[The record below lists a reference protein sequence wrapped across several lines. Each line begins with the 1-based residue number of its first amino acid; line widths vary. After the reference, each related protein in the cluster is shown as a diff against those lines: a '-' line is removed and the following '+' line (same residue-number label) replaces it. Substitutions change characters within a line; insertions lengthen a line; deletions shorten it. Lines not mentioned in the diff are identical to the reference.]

1 MLAWMRADPAALDSM
16 PCVLPISP
24 STAGGRTPSMQ
35 GALTKHLQIKDERS
49 GAKPPL
55 HLLSYTAHSI
65 RHGDPYN
72 LTESNVVVCAGGGDG
87 KVGGKTGL

>member
-1 MLAWMRADPAALDSM
+1 
-16 PCVLPISP
+16 
-24 STAGGRTPSMQ
+24 MQ

-72 LTESNVVVCAGGGDG
+72 LTESNVVVCAGVEMGRSVARLGSRAGHRGGG
-87 KVGGKTGL
+87 TRKS